1 MMMVVGMAFDIWWCS
16 FSEPRVKERRVSYRM
31 TTAAAG
37 GEHTYARDRRI
48 ASNGICGRQAK
59 RLWRFGYR
67 GDDGCGIGV
76 GLQSLFGLY
85 LRIGLPVCPFLAF
98 WVILLPRSSCS
109 WCMDNDLQQR
119 PGVIAFLCAMP
130 RSSPSALSA
139 TRHFILRG
147 I

>member
-1 MMMVVGMAFDIWWCS
+1 MVVGMAFDIWWCS

-37 GEHTYARDRRI
+37 GEHTYARDDRRI

-98 WVILLPRSSCS
+98 WVILLPRSS
-109 WCMDNDLQQR
+109 LQ
-119 PGVIAFLCAMP
+119 L
-130 RSSPSALSA
+130 AL
-139 TRHFILRG
+139 HG
-147 I
+147 Q